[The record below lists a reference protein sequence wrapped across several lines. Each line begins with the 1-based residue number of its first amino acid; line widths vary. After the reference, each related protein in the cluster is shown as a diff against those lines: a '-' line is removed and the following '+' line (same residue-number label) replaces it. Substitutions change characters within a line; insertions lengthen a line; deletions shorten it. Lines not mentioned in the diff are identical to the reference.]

1 MKWRTLVSAVF
12 PSLALLIACKPGGDP
27 SDHISMDETASQLRD
42 RFNSDVGRVR
52 VLMLAAPT

>member
-1 MKWRTLVSAVF
+1 MSAVF
-12 PSLALLIACKPGGDP
+12 PSLALLIACEPAGDP
-27 SDHISMDETASQLRD
+27 SDHVGMDETASQLRD